1 MEVSAVNTVTQTKKS
16 FQQEYK
22 QKLCTATEAA
32 IIVKSG
38 DHLCFPL
45 GVGEPTLFVKALAA
59 RKRELEGVVVNQ
71 QHHLCPDYFTEDSVP
86 HIKVNA
92 WFTSHVSREA
102 VQKGWADFVPNHFS
116 EVPKLMRDYW
126 PVDVAGTVVS
136 PMDEYG
142 YFTCSLSVGYTME
155 AVRKAVQTGGKVV
168 VQVNPQCPRTHG
180 NCHIHISEVTHII
193 ECDEPLKELDIPPVS
208 AVEEA
213 IGGYIAEMIEDGSTL
228 QMGWGGIPNAVCTAL
243 LKKKDLG
250 IHTELISNGIV
261 DLMLSGAVNNSR
273 KNIHRGKTVGTFTLG
288 TRKVFE
294 FMNENP
300 TIEMHPVDYVNDPCV
315 IGQIDNM
322 VAINATIQVDLLGQC
337 CSESFGHL
345 QWSGTGGQ
353 ADFARGANRSR
364 GGKAFICTASTAKN
378 GTISCIVPA
387 LMQGS
392 SVTTSKNDV
401 DHVVTEFGVAKLRGQ
416 TAKQRAMNLIN
427 VAHPDFRGELMEAAR
442 RMNRI

>member
-1 MEVSAVNTVTQTKKS
+1 MTNLSLAKRNYE
-16 FQQEYK
+16 QEYR
-22 QKLCTATEAA
+22 QKLCSPQEAA
-32 IIVKSG
+32 SIVKSG

-45 GVGEPTLFVKALAA
+45 GVGEPTLLVRALAA

-86 HIKVNA
+86 HIRVNA

-116 EVPKLMRDYW
+116 EVPKLLRDYW
-126 PVDVAGTVVS
+126 PIDVAGTVVS

-142 YFTCSLSVGYTME
+142 FFTCSLSVGYTLE
-155 AVRKAVQTGGKVV
+155 AVKKAGKVV
-168 VQVNPQCPRTHG
+168 VQVNPHAPRTHG
-180 NCHIHISEVTHII
+180 NCHIHISEVDHII
-193 ECDEPLKELDIPPVS
+193 ECDEPLKELEIPAIS

-213 IGGYIAEMIEDGSTL
+213 IGGYIAERVADGSTL
-228 QMGWGGIPNAVCTAL
+228 QMGWGGIPNAVCKAML
-243 LKKKDLG
+243 SKKDLG

-261 DLMLSGAVNNSR
+261 DLMLAGAVNNSR
-273 KNIHRGKTVGTFTLG
+273 KTINRGKSLGTFALG
-288 TRKVFE
+288 TKQVFE
-294 FMNENP
+294 FMNGNP
-300 TIEMHPVDYVNDPCV
+300 MIEMHPVDYVNDPYV

-345 QWSGTGGQ
+345 QWSGSGGQ

-364 GGKAFICTASTAKN
+364 GGKGFICTASTAKN
-378 GTISCIVPA
+378 GTVSCIVPTLA
-387 LMQGS
+387 PGS

>member
-1 MEVSAVNTVTQTKKS
+1 MNTIALAKS
-16 FQQEYK
+16 NFEQEYR
-22 QKLCTATEAA
+22 QKLCSAAEAA
-32 IIVKSG
+32 TIVKSG

-71 QHHLCPDYFTEDSVP
+71 QHHLCPDYFTEDSTP

-102 VQKGWADFVPNHFS
+102 VQKGWADFVPNHFH
-116 EVPKLMRDYW
+116 EVPKLLREYW

-155 AVRKAVQTGGKVV
+155 AVKKAEKVV
-168 VQVNPQCPRTHG
+168 VQVNPHAPRTHG
-180 NCHIHISEVTHII
+180 NCHIHISEVDHII
-193 ECDEPLKELDIPPVS
+193 ECHEPLKELEIPKISP
-208 AVEEA
+208 VEEA
-213 IGGYIAEMIEDGSTL
+213 IGGYLAEMVPDGSCL
-228 QMGWGGIPNAVCTAL
+228 QLGWGGIPNAVTRAL
-243 LKKKDLG
+243 LSKKDLG
-250 IHTELISNGIV
+250 VHTELMSDGIV
-261 DLMLSGAVNNSR
+261 DLMLAGAVNNSR
-273 KNIHRGKTVGTFTLG
+273 KTIHRGKALATFALG
-288 TRKVFE
+288 TKRLFD
-294 FMNENP
+294 FMHENP
-300 TIEMHPVDYVNDPCV
+300 MIEMHPVDYVNDPAV
-315 IGQIDNM
+315 IGSIDNV

-364 GGKAFICTASTAKN
+364 GGKAFITTASTAKN
-378 GTISCIVPA
+378 GAISCIVPTLTA
-387 LMQGS
+387 GA

>member
-1 MEVSAVNTVTQTKKS
+1 MSSVSLVKRD
-16 FQQEYK
+16 FDLEYR
-22 QKLCTATEAA
+22 QKLCTPHEAA
-32 IIVKSG
+32 SIVKSG

-59 RKRELEGVVVNQ
+59 RKRELERVVVNQ

-86 HIKVNA
+86 HIRVNA

-102 VQKGWADFVPNHFS
+102 VQKGWADFVPNHFH
-116 EVPKLMRDYW
+116 EVPRLLREYW
-126 PVDVAGTVVS
+126 PIDVVGTVVS

-155 AVRKAVQTGGKVV
+155 AVKKAEKVV
-168 VQVNPQCPRTHG
+168 VQVNPQAPRTHG
-180 NCHIHISEVTHII
+180 NCHIHISEIDHII
-193 ECDEPLKELDIPPVS
+193 ECDEPLKEQEIPAISP
-208 AVEEA
+208 VEEA
-213 IGGYIAEMIEDGSTL
+213 IGGYLSELIADGSTL
-228 QMGWGGIPNAVCTAL
+228 QLGWGGIPNAVCKAL
-243 LKKKDLG
+243 LTKKDLG
-250 IHTELISNGIV
+250 IHTELISDGIV
-261 DLMLSGAVNNSR
+261 DLMLAGAVNNSR
-273 KNIHRGKTVGTFTLG
+273 KTINRGKALGTFALG
-288 TRKVFE
+288 TKRLFK

-300 TIEMHPVDYVNDPCV
+300 MIEMHPVDYINDPFV

-364 GGKAFICTASTAKN
+364 GGKAFITTASTAKN
-378 GTISCIVPA
+378 GTISCIVPSLA
-387 LMQGS
+387 PAA

-416 TAKQRAMNLIN
+416 TARQRALNLIS
-427 VAHPDFRGELMEAAR
+427 VAHPDFRGELTEAAR

>member
-1 MEVSAVNTVTQTKKS
+1 MTNLSLVKRNYEH
-16 FQQEYK
+16 EYR
-22 QKLCTATEAA
+22 QKLCTPTEAA
-32 IIVKSG
+32 SIVKSG

-45 GVGEPTLFVKALAA
+45 GVGEPTLMVRALAA

-71 QHHLCPDYFTEDSVP
+71 QHHLCPDYFTEDSAP

-116 EVPKLMRDYW
+116 EVPRLLREYW

-142 YFTCSLSVGYTME
+142 FFTCSLSVGYTME
-155 AVRKAVQTGGKVV
+155 AIRKAGKVV
-168 VQVNPQCPRTHG
+168 VQVNPHAPRTHG
-180 NCHIHISEVTHII
+180 NCHIHISEIDHII
-193 ECDEPLKELDIPPVS
+193 ECDEPLKELEIPPIS
-208 AVEEA
+208 PIEEA
-213 IGGYIAEMIEDGSTL
+213 IGNYIAEQVADGSTVQL
-228 QMGWGGIPNAVCTAL
+228 GWGGIPNAVCKAL
-243 LKKKDLG
+243 LNKKDLG
-250 IHTELISNGIV
+250 VHTELISNGIV
-261 DLMLSGAVNNSR
+261 DLMIAGAVNNSR
-273 KNIHRGKTVGTFTLG
+273 KTIHRGKTLGTFALG
-288 TRKVFE
+288 TKHVFD
-294 FMNENP
+294 FMNANP
-300 TIEMHPVDYVNDPCV
+300 MIEMHPVDYVNDPYV

-353 ADFARGANRSR
+353 ADFARGANRSK
-364 GGKAFICTASTAKN
+364 GGKAFICTAATAKN
-378 GTISCIVPA
+378 GTVSCIVPT
-387 LMQGS
+387 LTPGS

-416 TAKQRAMNLIN
+416 TAKQRALNLIN
-427 VAHPDFRGELMEAAR
+427 IAHPDFREELMAAAR
-442 RMNRI
+442 KMNRI

>member
-1 MEVSAVNTVTQTKKS
+1 MNVIALAKQNFELEY
-16 FQQEYK
+16 QQK
-22 QKLCTATEAA
+22 FCTPEDAA
-32 IIVKSG
+32 SIVKSG

-59 RKRELEGVVVNQ
+59 RKRELEGVIVNQ

-116 EVPKLMRDYW
+116 EVPKLLSEYW

-136 PMDEYG
+136 PMDEHG
-142 YFTCSLSVGYTME
+142 FFTCGLSVGYTME
-155 AVRKAVQTGGKVV
+155 AIKKAGKVV
-168 VQVNPQCPRTHG
+168 VQVNPQAPRTYG
-180 NCHIHISEVTHII
+180 NCHIHISEVDHII
-193 ECDEPLKELDIPPVS
+193 MCEEPLKEMDIPTIS
-208 AVEEA
+208 TVEEA
-213 IGGYIAEMIEDGSTL
+213 IGGYLSELVTDGSTL
-228 QMGWGGIPNAVCTAL
+228 QMGWGGIPNAVCKAM

-250 IHTELISNGIV
+250 IHTELISDGIV
-261 DLMLSGAVNNSR
+261 DLMLAGAVNNSL
-273 KNIHRGKTVGTFTLG
+273 KTINRGKSLGTFALG
-288 TRKVFE
+288 TKRLFK

-300 TIEMHPVDYVNDPCV
+300 MIEMHPVDYINDPYV

-364 GGKAFICTASTAKN
+364 GGKAFICTASTAKK
-378 GTISCIVPA
+378 GTVSCIVPTLA
-387 LMQGS
+387 PGA

-416 TAKQRAMNLIN
+416 TARQRALNLIN

>member
-1 MEVSAVNTVTQTKKS
+1 MSTLSLVKRN
-16 FQQEYK
+16 FDLEYR
-22 QKLCTATEAA
+22 QKLCTPQEAA
-32 IIVKSG
+32 SIVKSG

-45 GVGEPTLFVKALAA
+45 GVGEPTLFVRALAA
-59 RKRELEGVVVNQ
+59 RKRELERVVVNQ

-86 HIKVNA
+86 HIRVNA

-102 VQKGWADFVPNHFS
+102 VQKGWADFVPNHFH
-116 EVPKLMRDYW
+116 EVPKLLREYW
-126 PVDVAGTVVS
+126 PIDIAGTVVS

-155 AVRKAVQTGGKVV
+155 AVKKAKKVV
-168 VQVNPQCPRTHG
+168 LQVNPQAPRTHG
-180 NCHIHISEVTHII
+180 NCHIHISEIDHII
-193 ECDEPLKELDIPPVS
+193 ECDEPLKEQQIPSITP
-208 AVEEA
+208 VEEA
-213 IGGYIAEMIEDGSTL
+213 IGGYLSELIADGSTL
-228 QMGWGGIPNAVCTAL
+228 QLGWGGIPNAVCKAL
-243 LKKKDLG
+243 LRKKDLG
-250 IHTELISNGIV
+250 IHTELISDGIV
-261 DLMLSGAVNNSR
+261 DLMLAGAVNNSR
-273 KNIHRGKTVGTFTLG
+273 KTINRGKALGTFALG
-288 TRKVFE
+288 TKRLFE

-300 TIEMHPVDYVNDPCV
+300 MIEMHPVDYINDPYV

-364 GGKAFICTASTAKN
+364 GGKAFITTASTAKN

-387 LMQGS
+387 LAPAA

-416 TAKQRAMNLIN
+416 TARQRALNLIN
-427 VAHPDFRGELMEAAR
+427 IAHPDFRGELMEEAR